1 MQYAPQTLAFTG
13 DAIQM
18 GERMGAG
25 WRGGA
30 GIYFAV
36 KDNVSMEA

>member
-13 DAIQM
+13 DAIQIS
-18 GERMGAG
+18 ERMGED

-30 GIYFAV
+30 GIYFVV